1 MREKRE
7 LREVPLIKMIIDNI
21 FFIVAFLNMQCL
33 AYEIKMY
40 KLKKTPNKKFTLLG
54 LKNDETL

>member
-1 MREKRE
+1 
-7 LREVPLIKMIIDNI
+7 MIIDNI
-21 FFIVAFLNMQCL
+21 FFIVTFLNMQCL